1 MGYLLSCILY
11 STLIIQMSSAV
22 RFLINARYVVKER
35 CSVILSGEDK
45 DIDYILDP
53 NTVLLVNRFDGDIP
67 ILRWRSDSLQKFVE
81 IKATSE
87 LENSIVNIVT

>member
-1 MGYLLSCILY
+1 
-11 STLIIQMSSAV
+11 MSSAV